1 VKEAEPITV
10 EPHLYFIVRES
21 ATAGRVKNPFATTC
35 INAPLVKV
43 LAGIVLLPTT
53 VPIREVSLAVLV
65 AAALVVEEKKVEPG
79 VPPPAPDPQAAP
91 AVFRVRTPAATVHL
105 AQSLLAGDIEAGI
118 ITLMLSTPFAPMW
131 IFLLVVS

>member
-1 VKEAEPITV
+1 MVFTIKAPAAPVPIAVISPSSLQTPLVNAPAANVKEAEPITV

-43 LAGIVLLPTT
+43 LAGIVLLPTP

-65 AAALVVEEKKVEPG
+65 AAALVVEEKKVEP
-79 VPPPAPDPQAAP
+79 D
-91 AVFRVRTPAATVHL
+91 RK
-105 AQSLLAGDIEAGI
+105 
-118 ITLMLSTPFAPMW
+118 STRLNSSHIP
-131 IFLLVVS
+131 L